1 MMRNCVFLILLLTVC
16 SCKRAQ
22 KTLLKDADL
31 TIQCIRKVDAD
42 VPEQLNFMVR
52 LFPEKDKLADKKDL
66 GVDMQLHMDSC
77 FYTIQ
82 DGAKNYPLQ
91 VIPVANGVKNCFEYL
106 LVFDNPAGGTEKYRT
121 LTYHDKFINKKT
133 YQLNFE

>member
-1 MMRNCVFLILLLTVC
+1 MFLMLLTLMV
-16 SCKRAQ
+16 SCKQAQ

-31 TIQCIRKVDAD
+31 SIQCIRKADAD
-42 VPEQLNFMVR
+42 DTEQLNFMVR
-52 LFPEKDKLADKKDL
+52 IFPEQDKFAKNKDL

-77 FYTIQ
+77 FYTLQ
-82 DGAKNYPLQ
+82 NGAKNYPLQ

-106 LVFDNPAGGTEKYRT
+106 LVFNNPTGGTEKYRT